1 MSTGLAQAQPDT
13 KLFVNGAEQIVGSGN
28 PQIIKI
34 PSGQV
39 FSTIHIDQPDTI
51 FCTLGNCVTDVQVD
65 NTFGGFVAKVSG
77 TMTNQTSEIQL
88 VSQGQT
94 AYTIVM
100 MPQETS
106 PKQIVT
112 QDQQTPFAIQM
123 PEIPNFVWGI
133 IGVVGAIAVL
143 LWNKSRGIGKIV
155 TI

>member
-1 MSTGLAQAQPDT
+1 
-13 KLFVNGAEQIVGSGN
+13 
-28 PQIIKI
+28 
-34 PSGQV
+34 
-39 FSTIHIDQPDTI
+39 
-51 FCTLGNCVTDVQVD
+51 
-65 NTFGGFVAKVSG
+65 
-77 TMTNQTSEIQL
+77 MTNQTSEIQL